1 MLSSLFFFFWGF
13 FFLAKTEGSAHL
25 DEKFL
30 VQAKMSFLSPK
41 HLSNRSEVMTLTFC
55 LLKIKITNFMS
66 RTSVFGWS
74 IQWSLAS
81 WSPSEKYSH
90 LSDDEAEALSTGNSG
105 KYMREQN

>member
-1 MLSSLFFFFWGF
+1 
-13 FFLAKTEGSAHL
+13 
-25 DEKFL
+25 
-30 VQAKMSFLSPK
+30 
-41 HLSNRSEVMTLTFC
+41 
-55 LLKIKITNFMS
+55 MS